1 MKTVIM
7 PKLGFTQTE
16 STIVT
21 WLKHEGDAVE
31 QGEPIAEVTTDKIN
45 MEVEAPESGTLAG
58 IKFQEGDTVPVT
70 EPIAFILKK
79 GESLPAKDDKVTG
92 RQGDKAIIAIS
103 SESALVA
110 NATPIATRIAAE
122 LGVDLSLIKGS
133 GAGGKITREDVEE
146 TAKSRDGKVRATPAA
161 RRLAEENAIDLTSVN
176 GSGPN
181 ARVQSSDVTALLNNK
196 ATFPSPLHSFTPS
209 PQLKSIPYTGM
220 RKTIGTRLQQSYQQL
235 PHVSFDADVDVST
248 AEIFRARANAKMK
261 EGQTKIGLTAIIAKA
276 CAWALQRHPLVNSR
290 LDEAAGQIILLDEVN
305 IGIAVALDNGLIV
318 PVVRNAHLKGI
329 QQMAN
334 EIADLSA
341 RAKANKLKQDEISGG
356 TFSISNLG
364 MYGVD
369 RFTAIINP
377 PETAILAVG
386 RSKMAFVP
394 DAQGQPVAK
403 PMMTIRLSADHRV
416 VDGAVAAQFLGDV
429 RMAIEEPAM
438 MTL

>member
-1 MKTVIM
+1 MTRQLLPYPVS
-7 PKLGFTQTE
+7 LR
-16 STIVT
+16 
-21 WLKHEGDAVE
+21 WL
-31 QGEPIAEVTTDKIN
+31 P
-45 MEVEAPESGTLAG
+45 MLRR
-58 IKFQEGDTVPVT
+58 
-70 EPIAFILKK
+70 LR
-79 GESLPAKDDKVTG
+79 PAL
-92 RQGDKAIIAIS
+92 RQSWGLISVSSKA
-103 SESALVA
+103 
-110 NATPIATRIAAE
+110 
-122 LGVDLSLIKGS
+122 
-133 GAGGKITREDVEE
+133 
-146 TAKSRDGKVRATPAA
+146 AA
-161 RRLAEENAIDLTSVN
+161 RRLAEENAIDLTSIN

-209 PQLKSIPYTGM
+209 PQLKTIPYTGM